1 MGQAGRSDLSMEEEK
16 NVEARVLRD
25 FDKSEDGKGVNVPF
39 SIHPQAHPSDGVS
52 RLQESD

>member
-1 MGQAGRSDLSMEEEK
+1 MEEEK

-25 FDKSEDGKGVNVPF
+25 FDKSEDGKGVNMPF
-39 SIHPQAHPSDGVS
+39 HPQAHPSDGVS